1 MSDIAETY
9 QEQQAQEPK
18 TPQAQS
24 FATVTAVHA
33 DGLGLRFD
41 GETEASQ
48 KHYKCNQY
56 CKFAAGQRV
65 YIQKDGG
72 TYVVLFPVGDPAI
85 SVSADSASAA
95 DVADGLKNQN
105 GGGTIWLRVSSNKVQ
120 WRGRNTSWAD
130 I

>member
-1 MSDIAETY
+1 MSDITETY
-9 QEQQAQEPK
+9 QEQRAQETK
-18 TPQAQS
+18 APQVQS
-24 FATVTAVHA
+24 FATVTAVYA

-41 GETEASQ
+41 GETETSQ

-72 TYVVLFPVGDPAI
+72 TYVVLFPVGAP
-85 SVSADSASAA
+85 SSAVAADFASAA
-95 DVADGLKNQN
+95 DLADGIKNQN

-120 WRGRNTSWAD
+120 WRIRNTSWAD